1 MQGPSTTPTEDDEA
15 FIPTEHARNSSNL
28 NRTFTVRRKPTKRTF
43 PWDLSSE
50 EIKLAPP
57 PQDEYTRDTK
67 RPRLEE
73 PFPTST
79 DEATTQNTS
88 HDTTVAFPTYPD
100 ADVYAAYLADSDPV
114 MDVQPNARATG
125 ALNCWTLEED
135 TKLTN
140 AVANT
145 RKQERG
151 KKSYNHWEAIAT
163 LLEGR
168 TKVQCCGRWNDHLL
182 CKMDPT
188 TARAGHWTADEYKM
202 LKDAVLAH
210 GAKSWKKVATLVP
223 GRTKKQCRNRWYET
237 QPCNIDPATA
247 RTGKWLAD
255 EDKKLKYVVTM
266 HDGKSWEKVAAMIPG
281 RTLVQCRNRWRHA
294 VDPSVGRATARKG
307 GWTTEEDNNLKDS
320 VKMHDGKN
328 WNAIARLVPRRTISQ
343 CRDRWRHA
351 FDPRTMYQHVSPV

>member
-1 MQGPSTTPTEDDEA
+1 MQGPPTTPTEDDEA

-28 NRTFTVRRKPTKRTF
+28 NRTFTMRRKATKRTF
-43 PWDLSSE
+43 PWDLSAE

-57 PQDEYTRDTK
+57 RPQDEYTRDTK

-88 HDTTVAFPTYPD
+88 HSTTLALTLD
-100 ADVYAAYLADSDPV
+100 ADAANLAASDPV
-114 MDVQPNARATG
+114 MDMHPNAMATG
-125 ALNCWTLEED
+125 AVRCWTPEED

-145 RKQERG
+145 SKQKRG
-151 KKSYNHWEAIAT
+151 KKSFNNWEAIAT
-163 LLEGR
+163 LLPGR
-168 TKVQCCGRWNDHLL
+168 SKLQCCGRWHDHLF
-182 CKMDPT
+182 CKIDPT
-188 TARAGHWTADEYKM
+188 TARAGRWTADEYRM
-202 LKDAVLAH
+202 LNDAVIAH
-210 GAKSWKKVATLVP
+210 GAKNWKKVATLVP
-223 GRTKKQCRNRWYET
+223 GRTKKQCRNRWYDT
-237 QPCNIDPATA
+237 SVSNTGPMTA
-247 RTGKWLAD
+247 GLWSAD
-255 EDKKLKYVVTM
+255 EDKKLTYAFKM
-266 HDGKSWEKVAAMIPG
+266 HDGKNWEKVVAMVPG
-281 RTLVQCRNRWRHA
+281 RTQAQCKNRWRHA
-294 VDPSVGRATARKG
+294 LDPSIGKATARKG
-307 GWTTEEDNNLKDS
+307 GWTTEEDNKLKDS